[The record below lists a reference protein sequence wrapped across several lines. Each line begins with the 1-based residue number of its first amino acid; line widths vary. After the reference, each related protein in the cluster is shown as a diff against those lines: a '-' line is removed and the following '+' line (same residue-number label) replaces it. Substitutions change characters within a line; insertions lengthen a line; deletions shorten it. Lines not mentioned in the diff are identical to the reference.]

1 MDGTKIIKKFL
12 LEKDSNALELS
23 KKLNC
28 SSANIYNKMKRNN
41 FSLNELE
48 EIAAAYGCE
57 LEISFKEKAGN
68 KTPASASNCSISS
81 QVKPK
86 ACNLSA

>member
-1 MDGTKIIKKFL
+1 MEGTKIIKKFL

-68 KTPASASNCSISS
+68 
-81 QVKPK
+81 
-86 ACNLSA
+86 

>member
-12 LEKDSNALELS
+12 LENDSNALELS

-68 KTPASASNCSISS
+68 
-81 QVKPK
+81 
-86 ACNLSA
+86 